1 LKLYIT
7 TTEEYTDDTSI
18 AKKREEAIY
27 IYEQLPKF
35 SRVIRRVVQQMT
47 TLVGVVDHP
56 SSHSS
61 QPPNLPSHGLNHDD
75 HVDHV
80 NVHDHSPPSHPTTHD
95 DDDDDVDQ
103 DVNKYIIQQVD
114 AEVDKVLVPEDET
127 NREVDE

>member
-18 AKKREEAIY
+18 AKKREEAIH

-35 SRVIRRVVQQMT
+35 SRVIRRVVQAT
-47 TLVGVVDHP
+47 TLVVLDHP

-61 QPPNLPSHGLNHDD
+61 PPNPSPGKPNHDD
-75 HVDHV
+75 HVDDV
-80 NVHDHSPPSHPTTHD
+80 NVKGH
-95 DDDDDVDQ
+95 DDDDDVDH

-114 AEVDKVLVPEDET
+114 AEVDKVLVPE
-127 NREVDE
+127 